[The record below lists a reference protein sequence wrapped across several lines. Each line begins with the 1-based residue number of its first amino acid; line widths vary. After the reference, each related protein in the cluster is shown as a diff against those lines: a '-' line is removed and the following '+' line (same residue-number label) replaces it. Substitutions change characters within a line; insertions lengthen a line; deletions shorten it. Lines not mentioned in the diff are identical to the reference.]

1 MFIGENL
8 TNLRIMHS
16 YSRKQLS
23 EKLNVT
29 EQAIWQYENNYTS
42 PKMQIVNDLKSIFN
56 VKSKF
61 FYKKDVL
68 ERYSEPENIPV
79 MNIAYRSKVMN
90 VISKTQ
96 AEAKHVEYLD
106 SFVNYLTANLTF
118 PTLNIIQLRDE
129 VINYLNTSTD
139 DRKTQINNVAKLAR
153 QKLGFRHDTNDHL
166 MFLIEKSGVFI
177 FEKPIGEEIDAYSL
191 WTKQDR
197 PFIILGNLKRSAVRR
212 NFDIAHELGHLLL
225 HYKVEFTNLDRKE
238 HKAIENEANLFA
250 GSFLL
255 PEESF
260 LEDLKMIAHVTNP
273 DAYVDLKKK
282 WKTSLQVLGYRA
294 ANLEI
299 LDSKKHR
306 NFYAALHRKGYLKRE
321 PLDELI
327 TIQKPQ
333 KVKSII
339 DLVAK
344 KGIIDIREMIDK
356 DWMVEIPFF
365 HQITGIDLEFF
376 KNYIDHDHD
385 FELVNVHEMASATS
399 NNEILK

>member
-8 TNLRIMHS
+8 TNLRIMHG

-23 EKLNVT
+23 EKLGVT
-29 EQAIWQYENNYTS
+29 EQAVWQYENNYTS
-42 PKMQIVNDLKSIFN
+42 PKMQGVNALKSIFN

-61 FYKKDVL
+61 FYREDVL
-68 ERYSEPENIPV
+68 KRYFEPDNIPV
-79 MNIAYRSKVMN
+79 MNIAYRSQVMN

-106 SFVNYLTANLTF
+106 SFVNYLTADLTF
-118 PTLNIIQLRDE
+118 PAQKIIQLRNE
-129 VINYLNTSTD
+129 VIHYLNTSTD
-139 DRKTQINNVAKLAR
+139 ERQVQISKAAELAR
-153 QKLGFRHDTNDHL
+153 KKLGFRHDTNDNL

-225 HYKVEFTNLDRKE
+225 HYKVEFTHLDRKE

-250 GSFLL
+250 GAFLL

-260 LEDLKMIAHVTNP
+260 LEDMKNIARVTNP
-273 DAYVDLKKK
+273 DAYTDLKKK

-294 ANLEI
+294 ANLGI
-299 LDSKKHR
+299 LDAKKHR

-321 PLDELI
+321 PLDESLP
-327 TIQKPQ
+327 IQKPE
-333 KVKSII
+333 KVKSMIDFVSKKGLI
-339 DLVAK
+339 DL
-344 KGIIDIREMIDK
+344 REMMER
-356 DWMVEIPFF
+356 DWMAEIPFF
-365 HQITGIDLEFF
+365 HRLTGIDMAFF
-376 KNYIDHDHD
+376 HSYIYNGQD
-385 FELVNVHEMASATS
+385 FGLADVKEISTGIP
-399 NNEILK
+399 NEQWR

>member
-8 TNLRIMHS
+8 TNLRIMHG

-61 FYKKDVL
+61 FYKNDVL
-68 ERYSEPENIPV
+68 KRYFEPENIPV
-79 MNIAYRSKVMN
+79 INIAYRSKIMN

-96 AEAKHVEYLD
+96 SEAKHVEYLD

-118 PTLNIIQLRDE
+118 PTQKIIQLRDE

-139 DRKTQINNVAKLAR
+139 DRKVQINKVAKLAR
-153 QKLGFRHDTNDHL
+153 QRLGFRNDTNDNL

-191 WTKQDR
+191 WTNQNR

-225 HYKVEFTNLDRKE
+225 HFKVEFTNLDRKE
-238 HKAIENEANLFA
+238 HKSVENEANLFA
-250 GSFLL
+250 GAFLL

-260 LEDLKMIAHVTNP
+260 LEDIKSIDYITNP
-273 DAYVDLKKK
+273 DAYLDLKKK

-294 ANLEI
+294 ANLGI

-306 NFYAALHRKGYLKRE
+306 NFYAALHRKGYLKIE
-321 PLDELI
+321 PLDESLP
-327 TIQKPQ
+327 IQKPQ

-344 KGIIDIREMIDK
+344 KGMIDIREMIER
-356 DWMVEIPFF
+356 DWMAEVQFF
-365 HQITGIDLEFF
+365 YRITGIDLDFF
-376 KNYIDHDHD
+376 NNYINHDQH
-385 FELVNVHEMASATS
+385 FELLNVKEISSSIS
-399 NNEILK
+399 N

>member
-8 TNLRIMHS
+8 TNLRIMHG

-68 ERYSEPENIPV
+68 ERYFEPENIPV
-79 MNIAYRSKVMN
+79 MNIAYRSKLMN

-106 SFVNYLTANLTF
+106 SFVNYLTANLTI
-118 PTLNIIQLRDE
+118 PTQKIIQIRDE

-139 DRKTQINNVAKLAR
+139 DRKKQINKIAKLTR
-153 QKLGFRHDTNDHL
+153 KKLGFRHDTNDNL

-197 PFIILGNLKRSAVRR
+197 PFIILGNIKRSAVRR

-238 HKAIENEANLFA
+238 HKVIENEANLFA
-250 GSFLL
+250 GAFLL

-260 LEDLKMIAHVTNP
+260 LEDMKTIARVTNP
-273 DAYVDLKKK
+273 DAYIDLKKK

-294 ANLEI
+294 ANLGI

-321 PLDELI
+321 PLDESLS
-327 TIQKPQ
+327 IQKPQ
-333 KVKSII
+333 KIKSII

-344 KGIIDIREMIDK
+344 KGMIDIREMIER
-356 DWMVEIPFF
+356 DWMVEVQFF
-365 HQITGIDLEFF
+365 HRITGIDLEFF
-376 KNYIDHDHD
+376 NNYINHNQD
-385 FELVNVHEMASATS
+385 FELVNVKEISSGIS
-399 NNEILK
+399 N